1 MPVMLKALPVA
12 LMLVT
17 FSLAVPEFEIVT
29 VCLAV
34 VPTLTLANETVV
46 GLAASDAVP
55 VLPLGAAGGAAV
67 KPAQPDSAI
76 VVTMASAKAK
86 RPALALP
93 FVNVELD

>member
-1 MPVMLKALPVA
+1 MPVMLKAVPVA

-29 VCLAV
+29 VCFAV
-34 VPTLTLANETVV
+34 VPTLTFVNETAV
-46 GLAASDAVP
+46 GLAASATVP

-67 KPAQPDSAI
+67 KPAQPDSAM
-76 VVTMASAKAK
+76 VVTMAVARAR

-93 FVNVELD
+93 FVKVGLI

>member
-1 MPVMLKALPVA
+1 MLKGLPVA

-17 FSLAVPEFEIVT
+17 LSLAVPEFETVT

-34 VPTLTLANETVV
+34 VPTLTFANETVV
-46 GLAASDAVP
+46 GLAASETVP

-67 KPAQPDSAI
+67 KPAQPDSAM
-76 VVTMASAKAK
+76 VVTMAVARAR

-93 FVNVELD
+93 LVNVELI